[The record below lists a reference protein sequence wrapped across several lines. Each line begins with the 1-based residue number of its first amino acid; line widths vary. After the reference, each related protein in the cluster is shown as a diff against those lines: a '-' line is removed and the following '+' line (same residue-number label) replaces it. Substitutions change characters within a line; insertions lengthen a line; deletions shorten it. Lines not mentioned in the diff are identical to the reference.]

1 MSLSSLSSLYK
12 HPYFHGIQTIQEAEA
27 IRKASAEESGNPD
40 VHIWFLLETENRGP
54 AGRYFKPTILCPV
67 NGDDT
72 FSPVYG
78 SCNECSDLSLIELP
92 IYQFVEFLD
101 EPMPDEVIS
110 CRVEAY
116 QVLNESVRVISTSMF
131 RKNLVKRRNPHD
143 LAQLARATIFDN
155 LNKCNCGSMA
165 NLWNLPRILV
175 YSENQPT
182 CCDRLLSLEIDQ
194 LEITV
199 SEKLMMKKL
208 IPGAQIFKWISLHL
222 FL

>member
-1 MSLSSLSSLYK
+1 MSLKSLYE
-12 HPYFHGIQTIQEAEA
+12 HPYFHGILTIQEAEA

-40 VHIWFLLETENRGP
+40 VHIWFLLETENR

-67 NGDDT
+67 
-72 FSPVYG
+72 YG
-78 SCNECSDLSLIELP
+78 SCYECSNTSNLLLSELP
-92 IYQFVEFLD
+92 IYQFLD

-110 CRVEAY
+110 CRVEAC
-116 QVLNESVRVISTSMF
+116 QVLNESVRITSTSMF

-165 NLWNLPRILV
+165 NLWT
-175 YSENQPT
+175 QPNRQLAN

-199 SEKLMMKKL
+199 SEKIMMKKL
-208 IPGAQIFKWISLHL
+208 IPGAQIFKWISL
-222 FL
+222 F

>member
-1 MSLSSLSSLYK
+1 MSLSSLYK
-12 HPYFHGIQTIQEAEA
+12 HPYFHGILTIQEAEA

-54 AGRYFKPTILCPV
+54 AGRYFIL
-67 NGDDT
+67 
-72 FSPVYG
+72 
-78 SCNECSDLSLIELP
+78 SDLLLNELP
-92 IYQFVEFLD
+92 IYQFVEIFD
-101 EPMPDEVIS
+101 EPMPDKVIS
-110 CRVEAY
+110 WERGVAC
-116 QVLNESVRVISTSMF
+116 QVLNESVWIISTSMF

-165 NLWNLPRILV
+165 NLWT
-175 YSENQPT
+175 QPNCQLAN

-199 SEKLMMKKL
+199 SEKIMMKKL
-208 IPGAQIFKWISLHL
+208 IPGAQIFKWI
-222 FL
+222 

>member
-1 MSLSSLSSLYK
+1 MSLSSLYK
-12 HPYFHGIQTIQEAEA
+12 HPYFHGILTIQEAEA

-40 VHIWFLLETENRGP
+40 VHIWFLLETEGP

-67 NGDDT
+67 
-72 FSPVYG
+72 YG
-78 SCNECSDLSLIELP
+78 SCYECSHPLLNELP
-92 IYQFVEFLD
+92 IYHFVEFLD

-110 CRVEAY
+110 YRGVANTC
-116 QVLNESVRVISTSMF
+116 QVLNESVWIISTSMF

-165 NLWNLPRILV
+165 NLWT
-175 YSENQPT
+175 QPNCQLAN

-208 IPGAQIFKWISLHL
+208 IPGAEIFKWIK
-222 FL
+222 

>member
-1 MSLSSLSSLYK
+1 MSLSSLYE
-12 HPYFHGIQTIQEAEA
+12 HPYFHGILTIQEAEA

-54 AGRYFKPTILCPV
+54 AGRYFIL
-67 NGDDT
+67 
-72 FSPVYG
+72 
-78 SCNECSDLSLIELP
+78 SDLLLNELP
-92 IYQFVEFLD
+92 IYQFVEIFD
-101 EPMPDEVIS
+101 EPTPDEVIS
-110 CRVEAY
+110 CRGVVC
-116 QVLNESVRVISTSMF
+116 QVLNESVWIISTSMF

-165 NLWNLPRILV
+165 NLWT
-175 YSENQPT
+175 QPNCQLAN

-199 SEKLMMKKL
+199 SEKIMMKKL
-208 IPGAQIFKWISLHL
+208 IPGALIFKWI
-222 FL
+222 